1 MSAVCPSPRPGPLSI
16 LGSCGVPQATDLAL
30 VCPSAE
36 RLARGRVAILE
47 CFQQIPC
54 DPCTKACPF
63 GAILPMADIN
73 ECPRLDFERC
83 VGCAVCLA
91 GCPGLAIFMVDENY
105 SAEKSLVVI
114 PYEMLP
120 VPAFGESVTGLDREG
135 TEVCAARVVAVQ
147 NAAFQD
153 RTYLVW
159 LAVPK
164 GMGMIVRHLRLRRSG
179 ERPQVAAPHVEG
191 SAHAR

>member
-1 MSAVCPSPRPGPLSI
+1 M
-16 LGSCGVPQATDLAL
+16 PQAADLAL

-63 GAILPMADIN
+63 GAIRPMADIN
-73 ECPRLDFERC
+73 ECPQLDFERC

-91 GCPGLAIFMVDENY
+91 GCPGLAIFMVDEDF
-105 SAEKSLVVI
+105 SAEESLVVI

-135 TEVCAARVVAVQ
+135 AEVCTARVVAVQ

-164 GMGMIVRHLRLRRSG
+164 GMGMVVRHLRLRRCG
-179 ERPQVAAPHVEG
+179 GQLPPAAPAVEEDG
-191 SAHAR
+191 HGR